1 MVKRIYTSLQVIFSV
16 STGLSAILIS
26 SYALFYLQIQERTE
40 TKIEE
45 NVVLRFNQPTEY
57 LEGNAFWWLLEGS
70 NTVNIVNFSNE
81 KHKGLIKIELHQNPC
96 SNFQTAKYSNKVID
110 FGKKSDRLFVEEV
123 FSIDPYEKKS
133 FELQILNGQ
142 KCRVDNGDL
151 REFGA
156 KLVGW
161 TIQ

>member
-1 MVKRIYTSLQVIFSV
+1 MVKKIYTSLQVIFSV
-16 STGLSAILIS
+16 STGLSAILIF

-81 KHKGLIKIELHQNPC
+81 KHKGLIKIELQQNPC

-110 FGKKSDRLFVEEV
+110 FDKKLDRLFVEEV

-142 KCRVDNGDL
+142 KCRVDNGDS